1 MSVAVGVGFSGRAG
15 ADAAKEACDA
25 ARGALG
31 RARCDLALVLSAGA
45 TSKFVAAASAG
56 VARDLDPGTLLG
68 GSVEAVIAGR
78 REHTDEPGLVV
89 LALAARGVTITPFA
103 LDELPLVY
111 WPRAAHEGGPQATPQ
126 PQDLAR
132 LAAAAGLDAQR
143 RATFLLVDP
152 FSVRLPAILA
162 GMDAAIRAPGPGASP
177 APATGPILGGVLSGS
192 SRPRGNTL
200 LLNDRVLHEGLVGV
214 SLSGPIRVD
223 PIVSQGC
230 RPIGPNFIVTAARE
244 GALCRL
250 GGVSALDALGQAVES
265 LSDAD
270 RGLLSRGV
278 FVGVVADEYRERFGR
293 GDYLIRGVLGVR
305 KDAGEIAV
313 NDDIRVG
320 QTVRF
325 HVRDPRAA
333 SADLDMLL
341 DAHRLS
347 APPAGALLFTCN
359 GRGRRMFAGP
369 DHDAGAI
376 AGLFERGTPGDQL
389 ARAGHAIDPSRLP
402 PLAGFFAAGE
412 IGPVL
417 GRTSTHGFTAC
428 AALIRGP
435 DEPAPGS
442 PEAGHPA

>member
-1 MSVAVGVGFSGRAG
+1 M
-15 ADAAKEACDA
+15 
-25 ARGALG
+25 
-31 RARCDLALVLSAGA
+31 VLSAGA

-56 VARDLDPGTLLG
+56 VARDLEPGALLG
-68 GSVEAVIAGR
+68 GSVEAVVAGR

-89 LALAARGVTITPFA
+89 FALAARGVTITPFA

-111 WPRAAHEGGPQATPQ
+111 WPRAAHEDGPAATPQ

-132 LAAAAGLDAQR
+132 LAAAAGLDARR

-162 GMDAAIRAPGPGASP
+162 GMDAAIRAAGPRPSPGNSGH
-177 APATGPILGGVLSGS
+177 GPILGGVLSGS

-223 PIVSQGC
+223 PVVSQGC

-250 GGVSALDALGQAVES
+250 GGLSALDALGQAVES

-359 GRGRRMFAGP
+359 GRGRRMFAGS
-369 DHDAGAI
+369 DHDAAAI
-376 AGLFERGTPGDQL
+376 AALFDKGTPGDQL

-428 AALIRGP
+428 AALIREP
-435 DEPAPGS
+435 DEPAPAA
-442 PEAGHPA
+442 PPAGKPA